1 MATPAVL
8 NQHQNRLLSKPAAVL
23 LTACCGVFFGFGSL
37 FISTFG
43 IFLKPMS
50 QTLGWSRAEM
60 SSGFTAAV
68 LCVAIMSPW
77 LGRALDRVPARR
89 VVLPC
94 VVIYALGFASLSFLT
109 RHWWHVLA
117 VYVVMG
123 VAGIPTTQLGYARV
137 VSAWFDQARGR
148 ALAAVM
154 AGSGI
159 GFMIFPPVA
168 QFLISTYGWRAAYGI
183 LGALALLVSGPLVW
197 LFLYEPI
204 AEQTGCGSPGKRYGP
219 ARSFAFWGIAGALL
233 LFSFA
238 TNGLNTHWAALLTDR
253 GLTPASAATVLS
265 VAGLATLA
273 SKLSTGYLLDLFR
286 ANRVAAILLVC
297 TAIGI
302 VFVLGGRSLLTAY
315 ASAVLVGIGM
325 GAESDAVPYLLTRYF
340 GLDRF
345 SELYGYTWTVYA
357 IAGGLGPVL
366 AGAVFDHTG
375 SYRAALFL
383 FLGLVVA
390 AAGLLAS
397 LPGYTATQF
406 STP

>member
-8 NQHQNRLLSKPAAVL
+8 NHPPGRLLTKRSAVL
-23 LTACCGVFFGFGSL
+23 LTACCGVFFSFGSL

-43 IFLKPMS
+43 IFLKPVS
-50 QTLGWSRAEM
+50 QALGWSRAEI
-60 SSGFTAAV
+60 SSGFTVAV

-77 LGRALDRVPARR
+77 LGRVLDRVPARR

-94 VVIYALGFASLSFLT
+94 LVIYALGFASLSLLT
-109 RHWWHVLA
+109 RHWWHLLA
-117 VYVVMG
+117 IYTVMG
-123 VAGIPTTQLGYARV
+123 VTGIPTTQLGYARV

-159 GFMIFPPVA
+159 GFMVFPPVA
-168 QFLISTYGWRAAYGI
+168 QFLISSYGWRAAYAI
-183 LGALALLVSGPLVW
+183 LGVLALLVSGPLVS
-197 LFLYEPI
+197 LFLYEPP
-204 AEQTGCGSPGKRYGP
+204 AEPTGCEAPGKIYRP

-273 SKLSTGYLLDLFR
+273 SKLFTGYLLDLFR
-286 ANRVAAILLVC
+286 ANRATAILLFC
-297 TAIGI
+297 TAIGL
-302 VFVLGGRSLLTAY
+302 VFVLTGRSLSAAY
-315 ASAVLVGIGM
+315 TSAVLVGVGM

-340 GLDRF
+340 GLGRF
-345 SELYGYTWTVYA
+345 SEIYGYTWTVYA
-357 IAGGLGPVL
+357 IAGGFGPLL
-366 AGAVFDHTG
+366 AGIVFDHTG

-383 FLGLVVA
+383 FLGLVLA
-390 AAGLLAS
+390 AAALFGS
-397 LPGYTATQF
+397 LPRYDATRF
-406 STP
+406 STE